1 MLNIIFITVYEV
13 TKNAVLKNLFSIK
26 KIKIIILYEAHEVAF
41 PKSE

>member
-13 TKNAVLKNLFSIK
+13 TKNAVLKNLFSKK
-26 KIKIIILYEAHEVAF
+26 KIKIIILYEAQEVAF